1 MKKTNSNNRG
11 EVLRTGTIIF
21 ALAVT
26 IASLFSFSI
35 SINIKTGDFLKELG
49 ITKMETDK
57 KITNSILGGY
67 INTDGIKNAKNIVIG
82 NRAAVVK
89 DLLVYTKQYVN
100 SDAFKKEY
108 ASLKE
113 SHKPTQYKVETPE
126 EMRKTNIETY
136 KKSVAETEGYL
147 KKADASMKPVFEQ
160 ALAESK
166 KLLKEAESPTNKQIA
181 NYTKNYPELAKS
193 NQQSYE
199 RELQK
204 WEMQYPTNQI
214 LFVKQRLQQF
224 LTETKDIDFAA
235 ELATKNGKKIFVN
248 SAYESKGSRW
258 KMAFRAGKEVV
269 EPARTFVE
277 QWLAEIK

>member
-1 MKKTNSNNRG
+1 MKQTNSNNGR
-11 EVLRTGTIIF
+11 EVLRTGSIIF
-21 ALAVT
+21 LLIVT
-26 IASLFSFSI
+26 ITSLFSFSI

-67 INTDGIKNAKNIVIG
+67 INADGIKNAKNIVIG
-82 NRAAVVK
+82 NRTAVVK
-89 DLLVYTKQYVN
+89 DLLIYTKQYVN

-136 KKSVAETEGYL
+136 KKSVAEIEGYL

-160 ALAESK
+160 SLAESK
-166 KLLKEAESPTNKQIA
+166 KLLKDAESPTNKQVA
-181 NYTKNYPELAKS
+181 NYSKSYPDLAKS

-199 RELQK
+199 RELQN
-204 WEMQYPTNQI
+204 WETLYPANQI

-224 LTETKDIDFAA
+224 LIETKDIDFDA
-235 ELATKNGKKIFVN
+235 ELITKNGKKIFVN
-248 SAYESKGSRW
+248 SAYESKSSRW

-269 EPARTFVE
+269 EPARAFVE